1 MPNERTQTTNRPDTG
16 QVDSSR
22 LEVAPITGTIG
33 AELAGVDLSRELDDA
48 TVAGIRRALLEHKV
62 VFFRGQS
69 ALDYE
74 GQVAF
79 ARRFGSLTLGHPTIQ
94 SPPDRPFLEEVDSAK
109 GAPAA
114 DWHTD
119 VTFLDQPVSFTFL
132 RGVVIPEV
140 GGDTVWANTVKAYES
155 LSPELRNLADSL
167 RIVHTNVHPDTRID
181 GGRAESHPEWAES
194 AKQFASTIYRAE
206 HPAVRVHPETDK
218 RALLLGG
225 FALRVVGYPNELSRS
240 IIRTF
245 QEAVTRPENTVRWR
259 WQVGDLAIWDNRSTQ
274 HCAIVDYG
282 DAHRRCERVTVAG
295 ETPVGVD
302 GRPGVSL
309 RGDASTFYAGAA

>member
-1 MPNERTQTTNRPDTG
+1 MPNEHTQTKGR
-16 QVDSSR
+16 V
-22 LEVAPITGTIG
+22 EVSPLTGTIG
-33 AELAGVDLSRELDDA
+33 AELGGVDLSQDLDA
-48 TVAGIRRALLEHKV
+48 ETVADIRRALLDNKV
-62 VFFRGQS
+62 VFFRDQT
-69 ALDYE
+69 LDYQ

-79 ARRFGSLTLGHPTIQ
+79 AQRFGTLTLGHPTIQ
-94 SPPDRPFLEEVDSAK
+94 SPPDQPFMEEVDSAI

-140 GGDTVWANTVKAYES
+140 GGDTVWANTVNAYEQ
-155 LSPELRNLADSL
+155 LSPELRDLADTL

-194 AKQFASTIYRAE
+194 ARQFASTIYRAE
-206 HPAVRVHPETDK
+206 HPAVRVHPETGK

-225 FALRVVGYPNELSRS
+225 FALRVVGYPSELSRS
-240 IIRTF
+240 VIRAF

-259 WQVGDLAIWDNRSTQ
+259 WREGDLAIWDNRSTQ

-282 DAHRRCERVTVAG
+282 NAHRRCERVTVAG

>member
-1 MPNERTQTTNRPDTG
+1 MPNERTQIRG
-16 QVDSSR
+16 R
-22 LEVAPITGTIG
+22 LEVSPVTGTIG
-33 AELAGVDLSRELDDA
+33 AELRGVDVSHDLDA
-48 TVAGIRRALLEHKV
+48 ETVAGIRRALLEHKV
-62 VFFRGQS
+62 VFFRDQT
-69 ALDYE
+69 LDYE

-94 SPPDRPFLEEVDSAK
+94 SPPDQPFLEEVDSAK

-140 GGDTVWANTVKAYES
+140 GGDTVWANTVNAYAS
-155 LSPELRNLADSL
+155 LSPELRELADTL

-194 AKQFASTIYRAE
+194 ARQFASTVYRAE
-206 HPAVRVHPETDK
+206 HPAVRVHPETGK

-225 FALRVVGYPNELSRS
+225 FALRVVGYPNDLSRS
-240 IIRTF
+240 VIRTF

-259 WQVGDLAIWDNRSTQ
+259 WQAGDLAIWDNRSTQ

-282 DAHRRCERVTVAG
+282 AAHRRCERVTIAG